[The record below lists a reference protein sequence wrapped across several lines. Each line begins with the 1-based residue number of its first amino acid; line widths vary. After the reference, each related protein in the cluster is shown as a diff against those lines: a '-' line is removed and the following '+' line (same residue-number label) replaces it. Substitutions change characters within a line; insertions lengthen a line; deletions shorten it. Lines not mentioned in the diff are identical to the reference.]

1 MTPKKAGVFF
11 MVLAIAL
18 GAVQWVIAPAFYF
31 LGLGINS
38 LFLQSSIYG
47 IMIVMFI
54 IFILVSG
61 ERPAEFL
68 GFRKFK
74 ASAFF
79 LTILYSFLTYPAVTA
94 VAMASNLL
102 FSNPLT
108 DLEEAFP
115 LIATIIFTFV
125 CAPVFEEL
133 AFRGVI
139 FQGMRKS
146 GRVAASIILSSL
158 AFGLFHGNLTQF
170 IYASLIGVFAALLME
185 AGGSIWLTML
195 YHLIFNFLG
204 SVVQPWFFLSIFN
217 GGGEYSAEITESM
230 SEPVS
235 ELASLLGFVVLVV
248 VIAVIAGAGAIG
260 LFLSAFVLKGIK
272 KVQRGGSI
280 YPERNSLRAE
290 YSKGIINIPLIIGIV
305 IYAAEIAVM
314 LLVDSL

>member
-18 GAVQWVIAPAFYF
+18 GAIQWVIAPVFYY
-31 LGLGINS
+31 LGIGINS
-38 LFLQSSIYG
+38 VFLQSSIYG

-54 IFILVSG
+54 IFIFVSG
-61 ERPAEFL
+61 EGPADFF

-74 ASAFF
+74 VSAFF
-79 LTILYSFLTYPAVTA
+79 LTILYGFLTYPALTA
-94 VAMASNLL
+94 VAMVSNLL

-115 LIATIIFTFV
+115 MIATVIFTFV

-139 FQGMRKS
+139 FQGVRKS

-170 IYASLIGVFAALLME
+170 IYASLLGVFAALLME
-185 AGGSIWLTML
+185 VGGSIWLTML

-204 SVVQPWFFLSIFN
+204 SVVQPWFFMTIFN
-217 GGGEYSAEITESM
+217 GGGEYSPEITESM
-230 SEPVS
+230 AEPIP
-235 ELASLLGFVVLVV
+235 ELPPIAGLLVLIV
-248 VIAVIAGAGAIG
+248 VIAVIAGIGVIG

-272 KVQRGGSI
+272 KVQRADTI
-280 YPERNSLRAE
+280 YPERNSLRAG
-290 YSKGIINIPLIIGIV
+290 YNRGVVNVPLITGMV
-305 IYAAEIAVM
+305 IYSAEIAAV
-314 LLVDSL
+314 LVFT